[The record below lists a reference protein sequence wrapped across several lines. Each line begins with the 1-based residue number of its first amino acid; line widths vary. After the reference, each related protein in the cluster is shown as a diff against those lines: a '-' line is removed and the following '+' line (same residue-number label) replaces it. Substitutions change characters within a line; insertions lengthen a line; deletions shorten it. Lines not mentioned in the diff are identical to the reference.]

1 MGYSL
6 PVPSAS
12 VHPRVVLLAGP
23 SGSGKSTLAA
33 HLGWPVLRLDDFY
46 REGGDPLLPRDASGQ
61 VDWDDDNAWN
71 TSDALAAVVELACT
85 GKVDA
90 PVYEIGE
97 DRRVGCHRIEL
108 GDSPLFFAEGL
119 FADRLVTGCRDAG
132 VLADALV
139 LAPAAGVTFLR
150 RFIRDVSERRKP
162 VPLLVRRGLRL
173 WREQPAVVRRC
184 LDAGMRRTTPSR
196 AAVELAEFTTATAT
210 AA

>member
-1 MGYSL
+1 
-6 PVPSAS
+6 
-12 VHPRVVLLAGP
+12 VLLAGP

-61 VDWDDDNAWN
+61 VDWDDENAWN
-71 TSDALAAVVELACT
+71 TADALAAVVELACT
-85 GKVDA
+85 GRVDA
-90 PVYEIGE
+90 PVYVLGE

-108 GDSPLFFAEGL
+108 GEAPLFFAEGL
-119 FADRLVTGCRDAG
+119 FADRLVAGCREAG

-139 LAPAAGVTFLR
+139 LAPPAGVTFLR
-150 RFIRDVSERRKP
+150 RLARDVAEHRKP

-184 LDAGMRRTTPSR
+184 LDAGMRRTTPNR
-196 AAVELAEFTTATAT
+196 ALVELASHADALPF

>member
-1 MGYSL
+1 M
-6 PVPSAS
+6 PSAS

-46 REGGDPLLPRDASGQ
+46 REGSDPLLPRDASGQ
-61 VDWDDDNAWN
+61 VDWDDENAWN
-71 TSDALAAVVELACT
+71 TAEALAAVVELACT
-85 GKVDA
+85 GQVDA
-90 PVYEIGE
+90 PVYVLGE

-119 FADRLVTGCRDAG
+119 FADRLVSGCREAG

-139 LAPAAGVTFLR
+139 LAPPAGLTFVR
-150 RFIRDVSERRKP
+150 RLARDVAEHRKP

-184 LDAGMRRTTPSR
+184 LDAGMRRTTPHR
-196 AAVELAEFTTATAT
+196 AMVDLAGHTTATAS